1 MIDKYI
7 SVLDMW
13 KVFTMCAT
21 HPVMMMVLNLWL

>member
-13 KVFTMCAT
+13 KVFIICAT
-21 HPVMMMVLNLWL
+21 HPVKMMVLNLRL